1 MHASD
6 DGHVHSLTKRT
17 AKKKIQH
24 SKQTTHVLAPARSS
38 KKHGGA
44 IRRPGLARRPAS
56 RSRSRG
62 QGGSLVAVRRN
73 KHRRRIGVHDH
84 PPLWLRLPIGVR
96 VGATGDLVL
105 AVLPRGVPP
114 PARPGLGGA
123 PRPRRGGRPRQGTAA
138 PISGVPVPRRRRSGR
153 RDGELLRLV
162 VVPAPSRRH
171 EQHKE
176 AAQDEDEDEDEEER
190 PGARS
195 CAALSSCHEQE
206 PPPPPRLQWLEQEP
220 RPTPMRASK
229 TARQWERAAAKQAGA
244 ARVCERL
251 RARSLHSTLHSP
263 QRYLLCTRLGFRC
276 CR

>member
-153 RDGELLRLV
+153 RDGELLCLV
-162 VVPAPSRRH
+162 VVPAPRRRH

-176 AAQDEDEDEDEEER
+176 AAQDEDEDEEER
-190 PGARS
+190 RGARP
-195 CAALSSCHEQE
+195 CGALSSCHEQE
-206 PPPPPRLQWLEQEP
+206 PPPRLQWLEQEP
-220 RPTPMRASK
+220 RPTPMGRESDRPDHRALRLSK
-229 TARQWERAAAKQAGA
+229 TARQWERAAA
-244 ARVCERL
+244 RVCESL
-251 RARSLHSTLHSP
+251 RD
-263 QRYLLCTRLGFRC
+263 
-276 CR
+276 